1 MLNISKIRFH
11 SSLVQIEMMRSY
23 MRNSG
28 WERSPHLPEGWI
40 YQSKDSK
47 KEDKKI
53 ISREGIFFTSYQGA
67 KEFIQMND
75 KYNETDLESIAS
87 LASNLAAAR
96 RC

>member
-1 MLNISKIRFH
+1 
-11 SSLVQIEMMRSY
+11 MRSY

-28 WERSPHLPEGWI
+28 WERSPNLPEGWI

-53 ISREGIFFTSYQGA
+53 ISREGIYFTSYLGA

-75 KYNETDLESIAS
+75 KYNEADLESITS

-96 RC
+96 R

>member
-1 MLNISKIRFH
+1 
-11 SSLVQIEMMRSY
+11 MMRSY

-40 YQSKDSK
+40 FQSKDSK
-47 KEDKKI
+47 TKDDKKI
-53 ISREGIFFTSYQGA
+53 ISREGIYFTTYQGA

-75 KYNETDLESIAS
+75 KYDEADLESITN

-96 RC
+96 R

>member
-1 MLNISKIRFH
+1 
-11 SSLVQIEMMRSY
+11 MRSY

-28 WERSPHLPEGWI
+28 WERSPNLPEGWI
-40 YQSKDSK
+40 YQNKDSK

-53 ISREGIFFTSYQGA
+53 ISREGIYFTSYLGA

-75 KYNETDLESIAS
+75 KYNETDLESITS